1 MPNVLSSF
9 LVGIG
14 FDLDKKSMKQTEG
27 AIDGIKKRS
36 LQLGAVVAGAFGI
49 KSLTTDFAQ
58 TNDMLGKFSDIVGT
72 SASDLNALGVAAK
85 FEGGTL
91 QSALGLINSIADARA
106 GLLVGDAAIIGAL
119 DLAGIDADAITTTA
133 SNMEALFQI
142 ADDFANSNTLQRINM
157 AQALGIDPQLI
168 SLLSQGSEQLKVILA
183 DVKAIN
189 DVNPLD
195 AEQAAQWNDAVLQFS
210 ENLRGIRTDISREI
224 LPLGTEMI
232 ESINK
237 ALEDNGQSIRDKIS
251 NLFENPFENI
261 GQGVSLV
268 SPGGVVTQGLITAGE
283 AFTKTFDPAI
293 SETSFLQG
301 VLGTRGPVIPPSIS
315 NVTTTTSELPAAVNG
330 ATGQQKVS
338 VDVMVRSDTAMFKA
352 EVVKISEQANQQA
365 IDDLATSTGG

>member
-14 FDLDKKSMKQTEG
+14 FDLDKKSMKQTEN

-58 TNDMLGKFSDIVGT
+58 TNDMLGKFSEIVGT
-72 SASDLNALGVAAK
+72 SASDLNALGIAAK

-106 GLLVGDAAIIGAL
+106 GLLIGDAAIIGAL
-119 DLAGIDADAITTTA
+119 DLAGIDADAITTTTD
-133 SNMEALFQI
+133 NMEALFRI
-142 ADDFANSNTLQRINM
+142 ADDFATSDTLQRINM
-157 AQALGIDPQLI
+157 AKALGIDPQLI
-168 SLLSQGSEQLKVILA
+168 SLLSQGSDQLKVILD
-183 DVKAIN
+183 DVKKIN

-210 ENLRGIRTDISREI
+210 ENLRGVRTDISREI

-237 ALEDNGQSIRDKIS
+237 ALEDNGPSIRDKLS
-251 NLFENPFENI
+251 DLFENPFENALKGVNVISPTNI
-261 GQGVSLV
+261 GTNLALAGV
-268 SPGGVVTQGLITAGE
+268 E
-283 AFTKTFDPAI
+283 AFNETFDPATND
-293 SETSFLQG
+293 TSFLSG
-301 VLGTRGPVIPPSIS
+301 VLGTRGPVAPPQPLTTPNTNTQSPSVINGGSI
-315 NVTTTTSELPAAVNG
+315 
-330 ATGQQKVS
+330 QQKLDVS
-338 VDVMVRSDTAMFKA
+338 VKVSTDSAMFKA
-352 EVVKISEQANQQA
+352 EVTKISEQSNQQA
-365 IDDLATSTGG
+365 IDDLTTSTGG